1 MAMKNI
7 ESKHENPKS
16 RQIDWVGIEK
26 EYRAGQ
32 LSNVEI
38 GKQFGVSEGGIR
50 KKAIKNGWVKD
61 LSCAVRSRV
70 REKLVRA
77 TVRKSEA
84 DLQTDEEIIDSASE
98 RGVEVITLHRK
109 DINRLR
115 EMEQSLLAEL
125 SNTENQPT
133 KIHVCQF
140 QGNVIKT
147 VIPISVTERT
157 AALNALANVQSKR
170 ITLERIAWNLDEA
183 ERNEDKLMI
192 VLD

>member
-1 MAMKNI
+1 MKNI
-7 ESKHENPKS
+7 ESKHESPKP

-38 GKQFGVSEGGIR
+38 GKQFGVSEGAIR
-50 KKAIKNGWVKD
+50 KKAKKNGWEKD
-61 LSCAVRSRV
+61 LSSAVRSRV

-84 DLQTDEEIIDSASE
+84 ELQTDEEIINSASE
-98 RGVEVITLHRK
+98 RGVAVITLHRT

-125 SNTENQPT
+125 SDTESQPT

-140 QGNVIKT
+140 QGKVIKT

-157 AALNALANVQSKR
+157 TALNALANVQSKR